1 MITLWFKLNLEGMKI
16 NIQIRN
22 YEKSDKDIWDIQ
34 WCKVDFSFIFRDIIN
49 YKNSSEI
56 LLSCEIE
63 ELKDK
68 LDDLI
73 NDRITQ
79 EFELDF
85 IEPDFMFLFSPK
97 IKKEIYTINQ
107 EDTPKYFTT
116 EPYLEWKVKL
126 WDDGLTSNYFS
137 TALDIDDIKALR
149 CYLGLIMGTIT
160 TDDKEVIKYMNKG
173 IITE

>member
-1 MITLWFKLNLEGMKI
+1 MWLKLNLEGMKI

-22 YEKSDKDIWDIQ
+22 YEKSDKDIWDMQ
-34 WCKVDFSFIFRDIIN
+34 YCKVDFSFIFRDIIN
-49 YKNSSEI
+49 YENSSEI

-63 ELKDK
+63 KLKEK
-68 LDDLI
+68 LDDLL
-73 NDRITQ
+73 NDRIAK
-79 EFELDF
+79 EFELEF
-85 IEPDFMFLFSPK
+85 IEPDFMFHFSLK

-116 EPYLEWKVKL
+116 KPYLEWKINL
-126 WDDGLTSNYFS
+126 WNDGLTSNYFS
-137 TALDIDDIKALR
+137 TTLDIDDIKALR
-149 CYLGLIMGTIT
+149 CYLSLIMGTIT

>member
-1 MITLWFKLNLEGMKI
+1 MWLKLNLEGMKI

-22 YEKSDKDIWDIQ
+22 YEKSDKDKWDMQ
-34 WCKVDFSFIFRDIIN
+34 YCKVDFSFIFRNIIN

-56 LLSCEIE
+56 LFSCEIE

-68 LDDLI
+68 LDDLL
-73 NDRITQ
+73 NDRITK
-79 EFELDF
+79 EFELEF

-97 IKKEIYTINQ
+97 TSINKEDKTNYIIL
-107 EDTPKYFTT
+107 

-126 WDDGLTSNYFS
+126 WNDGLTSNYFS
-137 TALDIDDIKALR
+137 TTLDVDNIKALR
-149 CYLGLIMGTIT
+149 CYLSLIMGTVT

-173 IITE
+173 IIIE